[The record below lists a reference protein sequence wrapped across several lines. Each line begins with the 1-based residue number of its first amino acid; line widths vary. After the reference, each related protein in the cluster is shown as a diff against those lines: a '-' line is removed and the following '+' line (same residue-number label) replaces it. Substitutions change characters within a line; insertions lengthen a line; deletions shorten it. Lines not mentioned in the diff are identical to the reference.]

1 MVDPGALFMASH
13 HQSSD
18 GLSQLTE
25 LMSNEQVIE
34 KRAAP
39 PIDPQVRRK
48 RRRFRIVI
56 AAMVVLVVA
65 AAAGSYAGI
74 VLNLPI
80 GPADVTSQVP
90 EVESPAAAQINMSPE
105 GSSAV
110 SVLGADE
117 YLGAEASGI
126 WATSGG
132 NDPRPIA
139 SITKLIAALVIL
151 DVKPLSGPEDS
162 GPTLT
167 FDKADHALYDKYYV
181 MGATIAA
188 MPTNSTMSE
197 HDALELM
204 LIASA
209 TNYAE
214 AVAGWAFGSNGAFV
228 NATKQWLAANGLTQ
242 TTIVEPTGID
252 PRNTSTPTDLI
263 ALARIATAN
272 PVVAQIVAMPHV
284 DIPNFEQLPN
294 RNDMLGTGGVNGLKT
309 GTLEGSGSNLLFTAL
324 LPVGGP
330 EPLNVIGVVLGGY
343 SHESVN
349 LDVTT
354 LLRSIANGFH
364 DVPVGV
370 RGDVVGTYT
379 TAWED
384 SAQLV
389 LGQNASLF
397 TWSDT
402 PITATMEISTIT
414 TGSDGDKVGSV
425 TWTAGP
431 NTVTVPVVLQ
441 GSIKPPTDWWK
452 LTHPIEL
459 GG

>member
-1 MVDPGALFMASH
+1 MSRLFEPDDAVT
-13 HQSSD
+13 
-18 GLSQLTE
+18 QLTE
-25 LMSNEQVIE
+25 LMEHEQVIE
-34 KRAAP
+34 KPVVAP
-39 PIDPQVRRK
+39 EVRSK
-48 RRRFRIVI
+48 RRRFRTVI
-56 AAMVVLVVA
+56 AGIVVLGVL

-74 VLNLPI
+74 VLNAPL
-80 GPADVTSQVP
+80 GAANATSEVP
-90 EVESPAAAQINMSPE
+90 EVTAPAAARVDMSPE
-105 GSSAV
+105 GASAV
-110 SVLGADE
+110 SVSGAEE
-117 YLGAEASGI
+117 YLGPAASGI
-126 WATSGG
+126 WGSSGG

-139 SITKLIAALVIL
+139 SITNLVAALVIL
-151 DVKPLSGPEDS
+151 NAKPLSGPDDP

-181 MGATIAA
+181 MGATIAS

-263 ALARIATAN
+263 ALARIAAAD

-330 EPLNVIGVVLGGY
+330 EPLNVTGVVLGGY

-349 LDVTT
+349 LDVTA

-364 DVPVGV
+364 DVPVGAM
-370 RGDVVGTYT
+370 GDVVGSYT
-379 TAWED
+379 TAWGD
-384 SAQLV
+384 SAQMV
-389 LGQNASLF
+389 LGENASLF

-402 PITATMEISTIT
+402 PITATMRTATLST
-414 TGSDGDKVGSV
+414 GADGEQVGTV

-431 NTVTVPVVLQ
+431 NTATAPVVLK
-441 GSIKPPTDWWK
+441 GTIEPPTDWWR
-452 LTHPIEL
+452 LTHPFEL
-459 GG
+459 GRGG